1 MKITKDSVG
10 NVILND
16 GSHRVVLS
24 AALVQAIGEQV
35 YADSPRAE
43 CEGRMVVVAL
53 PSVKVAIRPG
63 KEPTVANEDLNWRCW
78 RYTTP
83 DGQLLEHEAF
93 IRSDWKGET
102 WSGIVGL
109 QSFPDEYSPPGP
121 ATRKHIQERIEAV
134 LAAEGYEI
142 VDAGDAQ
149 AIAHPASSLPVC
161 PSCLVPGELVSV
173 QSAGPECALSC
184 PKCGAGWSEELSGE
198 VIETLLGTEE
208 EPTTGYGAFPGGDP
222 RLFDPDPECS
232 TPEEREAHRKACQ
245 EADAME
251 ARGEVPDWPSAHSF
265 GQVGNFGVHIASSMF
280 GLGTYAYEEAPD
292 ER

>member
-10 NVILND
+10 NVILNN
-16 GSHRVVLS
+16 GAHRVVLS

-35 YADSPRAE
+35 YVDSPRGE
-43 CEGRMVVVAL
+43 CEGRMVVVDL
-53 PSVKVAIRPG
+53 GEVAAG
-63 KEPTVANEDLNWRCW
+63 ESEPVA
-78 RYTTP
+78 Y
-83 DGQLLEHEAF
+83 
-93 IRSDWKGET
+93 
-102 WSGIVGL
+102 
-109 QSFPDEYSPPGP
+109 
-121 ATRKHIQERIEAV
+121 
-134 LAAEGYEI
+134 
-142 VDAGDAQ
+142 
-149 AIAHPASSLPVC
+149 PASFLPVC
-161 PSCLVPGELVSV
+161 ESCCVPAVLESV
-173 QSAGPECALSC
+173 QGGGPECALSC
-184 PKCGAGWSEELSGE
+184 PKCGAGWSEELSGD

-208 EPTTGYGAFPGGDP
+208 EPITGYGAFPGGDP

-232 TPEEREAHRKACQ
+232 TPEEREAHRVACQ